1 MTAGLGGV
9 VQKAPHVGRDF
20 MDSRMAGMLFSVA
33 AVSMA
38 QLARIVASTFILDAS
53 SWKLIEVT
61 AKSVRMRPYL

>member
-20 MDSRMAGMLFSVA
+20 MDSRMAGMLFSIA

-38 QLARIVASTFILDAS
+38 ELA
-53 SWKLIEVT
+53 
-61 AKSVRMRPYL
+61 